1 MLGRGATRVSAR
13 ELIYEMAQVRR
24 HGAERAAAQPVK
36 RSTVGDRIPAH
47 IVHKMREMTRGKE

>member
-1 MLGRGATRVSAR
+1 MGGMSAHVHSQLRNFSTTERMSSGR
-13 ELIYEMAQVRR
+13 
-24 HGAERAAAQPVK
+24 AQPVK